1 MQPRKRRSQQN
12 VSMRPHHQLAIRHI
26 VKEDGYES
34 LSEAVQ
40 DLIERAITERLGVGW
55 RRILQ
60 DRQQEAAS

>member
-1 MQPRKRRSQQN
+1 
-12 VSMRPHHQLAIRHI
+12 MRPHHQLAIRHI

-60 DRQQEAAS
+60 DRQQEAMS